1 MKKTTTL
8 LALAAGTALLTACGS
23 GADTP
28 IAPVAAPQV
37 AVPSSAGQAADTS
50 SAAASG
56 AGRVAAVPDPGAS
69 VEVDDQTGDGRT
81 VVVRGVRLSGGP
93 GWVVIRTDDDDDDGR
108 VLGAAPVQS
117 GRSGPVTVTLTEPVP
132 GSGDD
137 DLTAV
142 LHLDEGD
149 GVFDERTDP
158 AVLDEDDDDGDRDDA
173 RGDDVEDD
181 DFDYR
186 IA

>member
-23 GADTP
+23 ATDTP

-37 AVPSSAGQAADTS
+37 AVPSSTGPTGAPASAGAA
-50 SAAASG
+50 
-56 AGRVAAVPDPGAS
+56 VAPVPDPGAS
-69 VEVDDQTGDGRT
+69 VEVDDQSGDGRS
-81 VVVRGVRLSGGP
+81 VVVREVRLSGGP

-108 VLGAAPVQS
+108 VLGAAAVQP

-142 LHLDEGD
+142 LHLDDGD